1 MEWDIMEVKCGL
13 CNELVSESLT
23 LLHTL
28 KKLMSG
34 NLDQKK
40 RNSTSTVDG
49 CIKTPYTFFN
59 ETSVYD

>member
-34 NLDQKK
+34 NSNKK
-40 RNSTSTVDG
+40 EKKFNINCGWV
-49 CIKTPYTFFN
+49 CQNPLHFFL
-59 ETSVYD
+59 